1 MNLES
6 FFWKKKK
13 NLPKCLPPP
22 PSKRPV
28 VFPFHL
34 GHAHRSVPLHLPTRG
49 RFQSAFRP
57 PRARRRSARRF
68 GSGDRPAGRTRVS
81 AAGHSLPTWSTWQWK
96 SPKKKGR
103 WKELV
108 VIFVWEVK
116 RQFFA
121 PEISWI
127 WRVLSS
133 FRSLVFFKLQP
144 FLIQRKKMRG
154 QPCGPSRDLPI
165 WESPIRFQAQYAD
178 LWPLRRRRS

>member
-6 FFWKKKK
+6 FFWKK

-96 SPKKKGR
+96 SPKKKGKMKR
-103 WKELV
+103 VGCYLCLGSQEA
-108 VIFVWEVK
+108 IFCPWNLLNL
-116 RQFFA
+116 A
-121 PEISWI
+121 C
-127 WRVLSS
+127 S
-133 FRSLVFFKLQP
+133 FVFPVFGVFKLQP